1 MRLSEGLPSDVSA
14 KDVWDVALLRR
25 EQRRSELMALGL
37 SICAS
42 VSVNLGGGST
52 AEVVRPFYTSTE
64 WDEIERQREESLER
78 VAQAQQ
84 VAKLRRIEKRW
95 QTN

>member
-1 MRLSEGLPSDVSA
+1 M
-14 KDVWDVALLRR
+14 ALLRR
-25 EQRRSELMALGL
+25 EQRRSELVALGL

-52 AEVVRPFYTSTE
+52 AEIVKPFYTSTE
-64 WDEIERQREESLER
+64 WEDIERQREESLEK

-84 VAKLRRIEKRW
+84 IAKLKRLERW
-95 QTN
+95 QRN

>member
-1 MRLSEGLPSDVSA
+1 MV
-14 KDVWDVALLRR
+14 
-25 EQRRSELMALGL
+25 ALGL

-52 AEVVRPFYTSTE
+52 AEIVKPFYTSTE
-64 WDEIERQREESLER
+64 WEEIERQREESLEK

-84 VAKLRRIEKRW
+84 IAKLKRLERW
-95 QTN
+95 QRN

>member
-1 MRLSEGLPSDVSA
+1 MT
-14 KDVWDVALLRR
+14 LLRR
-25 EQRRSELMALGL
+25 EQRRSELVALGL

-52 AEVVRPFYTSTE
+52 AEIVKPFYTSNE
-64 WDEIERQREESLER
+64 WEDIERQREESLEK

-84 VAKLRRIEKRW
+84 IAKLKRLERW
-95 QTN
+95 QRN

>member
-1 MRLSEGLPSDVSA
+1 M
-14 KDVWDVALLRR
+14 ALLRR
-25 EQRRSELMALGL
+25 EQRRSELVALGL

-52 AEVVRPFYTSTE
+52 AEIVKPFYTSTE
-64 WDEIERQREESLER
+64 WEDIERQREESLEK

-84 VAKLRRIEKRW
+84 IAKLKRLERW
-95 QTN
+95 QKS

>member
-1 MRLSEGLPSDVSA
+1 M
-14 KDVWDVALLRR
+14 ALLRR
-25 EQRRSELMALGL
+25 EQRRSELVALGL

-52 AEVVRPFYTSTE
+52 AEIVKPFYTFAE
-64 WDEIERQREESLER
+64 WEDIERQREESLEK

-84 VAKLRRIEKRW
+84 IAKLKRLERW
-95 QTN
+95 QRN

>member
-1 MRLSEGLPSDVSA
+1 M
-14 KDVWDVALLRR
+14 WDVTLLRR
-25 EQRRSELMALGL
+25 EQRRSELVALGL

-52 AEVVRPFYTSTE
+52 AEIVKPFYTSTE
-64 WDEIERQREESLER
+64 WEDIERQREESLEK

-84 VAKLRRIEKRW
+84 IAKLKRLERW
-95 QTN
+95 QRN

>member
-1 MRLSEGLPSDVSA
+1 M
-14 KDVWDVALLRR
+14 WDVTLLRR
-25 EQRRSELMALGL
+25 EQRRSELVALGL

-52 AEVVRPFYTSTE
+52 AEIVKPFYTSRE
-64 WDEIERQREESLER
+64 WEDIERQREETLEQ

-84 VAKLRRIEKRW
+84 IAKLRRLSR
-95 QTN
+95 

>member
-1 MRLSEGLPSDVSA
+1 MV
-14 KDVWDVALLRR
+14 
-25 EQRRSELMALGL
+25 ALGL

-52 AEVVRPFYTSTE
+52 AEIVKPFYTSTE
-64 WDEIERQREESLER
+64 WEDIERQREESLEK

-84 VAKLRRIEKRW
+84 IAKLKRLERW
-95 QTN
+95 QRN

>member
-1 MRLSEGLPSDVSA
+1 MT
-14 KDVWDVALLRR
+14 LLRR
-25 EQRRSELMALGL
+25 EQRRSELVALGL

-52 AEVVRPFYTSTE
+52 AEIVKPFYTSVE
-64 WDEIERQREESLER
+64 WEDIERQREESLEK

-84 VAKLRRIEKRW
+84 IAKLKRLERW
-95 QTN
+95 QKS

>member
-1 MRLSEGLPSDVSA
+1 M
-14 KDVWDVALLRR
+14 WDVALLRR
-25 EQRRSELMALGL
+25 EQRRSELVALGL

-52 AEVVRPFYTSTE
+52 AEIVKPFYTSTE
-64 WDEIERQREESLER
+64 WEDIERQREESLEK

-84 VAKLRRIEKRW
+84 IAKLKRLERW
-95 QTN
+95 QRN

>member
-1 MRLSEGLPSDVSA
+1 MT
-14 KDVWDVALLRR
+14 LLRR
-25 EQRRSELMALGL
+25 EQRRSELVALGL

-52 AEVVRPFYTSTE
+52 AEIVKPFYTSTE
-64 WDEIERQREESLER
+64 WEDIERQREESLEK

-84 VAKLRRIEKRW
+84 IAKLKRLERW
-95 QTN
+95 QKS

>member
-1 MRLSEGLPSDVSA
+1 MV
-14 KDVWDVALLRR
+14 
-25 EQRRSELMALGL
+25 ALGL

-52 AEVVRPFYTSTE
+52 AEIVKPFYTSTE
-64 WDEIERQREESLER
+64 WEDIERQREESLEK

-84 VAKLRRIEKRW
+84 IAKLKRLERW
-95 QTN
+95 QKS

>member
-1 MRLSEGLPSDVSA
+1 MT
-14 KDVWDVALLRR
+14 LLRR
-25 EQRRSELMALGL
+25 EQRRSELVALGL

-52 AEVVRPFYTSTE
+52 AEIVKPFYTSTE
-64 WDEIERQREESLER
+64 WEDIERQREESLEK

-84 VAKLRRIEKRW
+84 IAKLKRLERW
-95 QTN
+95 QRN

>member
-1 MRLSEGLPSDVSA
+1 MT
-14 KDVWDVALLRR
+14 LLRR
-25 EQRRSELMALGL
+25 EQRRSELVALGL

-52 AEVVRPFYTSTE
+52 AEIVKPFYTSTE
-64 WDEIERQREESLER
+64 WEEIERQREESLEK

-84 VAKLRRIEKRW
+84 IAKLKRLERW
-95 QTN
+95 QRN